1 MAEQI
6 AAASGPYTGPIPVE
20 MVTPVIGSAPAADED
35 TADVMHHNVLPYQR
49 GFAPVLGTAAFVN
62 LEAIDAKIPLP
73 PNMKSTY
80 HWGQV
85 KIDMKKYKAANIT
98 FEDAVRLCLSG
109 DYEMRK
115 YLKWIRDTYTA
126 QYLKFG
132 ATSQAPDL
140 AGYMARV
147 QLVIPEVHISYQN

>member
-1 MAEQI
+1 M
-6 AAASGPYTGPIPVE
+6 
-20 MVTPVIGSAPAADED
+20 
-35 TADVMHHNVLPYQR
+35 PYQR

-85 KIDMKKYKAANIT
+85 KIDMKKYKNANIR

-147 QLVIPEVHISYQN
+147 QLVIPEVHTSYQRRFD